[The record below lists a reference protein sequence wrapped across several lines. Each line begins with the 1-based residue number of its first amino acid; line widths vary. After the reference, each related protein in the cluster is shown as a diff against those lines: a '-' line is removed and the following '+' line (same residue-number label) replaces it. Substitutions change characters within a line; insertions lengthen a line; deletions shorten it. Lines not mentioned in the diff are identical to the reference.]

1 MHLSKHLLCL
11 VSMKGLGQ
19 WEGGTGVALRR
30 WRRITPS
37 PSLLRIPCWSHF
49 LRTCQLFLPVSFH
62 VLRIW
67 ARSIPVG
74 RNWNLVEDMKATF
87 ELQMLGCPRETLGE
101 NLQPNHR
108 NGMKWL
114 RSASSTC
121 IDRNAWPV
129 LYHIIT
135 VYIKMCVTA
144 TLHLLYYTWKMDML
158 LIFNVKLGFS
168 GWVQPQN
175 YDSCVINAS
184 RGWCKSSAIPWV
196 CSIPTGCGRMINP
209 TIWCMIEYKTRAI
222 LWVHPYPLLPQG
234 MGMTLPGFHLANA
247 RDHSLQRGHQLGIGL
262 ENRWGWN
269 IHQFQCWPMENRLGR
284 LPVAQRNKTCKV
296 GGGFGWGK
304 LMNGIDT
311 WIVRRWQGNICR
323 EMSQCPSLFEP
334 VLGLFR
340 PQRVT
345 TLWLRS
351 QVAHPPHTWA
361 DAKL

>member
-1 MHLSKHLLCL
+1 MQKFRNPLSVFYPNRVWQNDQPHHLVH
-11 VSMKGLGQ
+11 
-19 WEGGTGVALRR
+19 
-30 WRRITPS
+30 
-37 PSLLRIPCWSHF
+37 
-49 LRTCQLFLPVSFH
+49 
-62 VLRIW
+62 
-67 ARSIPVG
+67 
-74 RNWNLVEDMKATF
+74 D
-87 ELQMLGCPRETLGE
+87 
-101 NLQPNHR
+101 
-108 NGMKWL
+108 
-114 RSASSTC
+114 
-121 IDRNAWPV
+121 
-129 LYHIIT
+129 
-135 VYIKMCVTA
+135 
-144 TLHLLYYTWKMDML
+144 
-158 LIFNVKLGFS
+158 
-168 GWVQPQN
+168 WVQDTSNFVGP
-175 YDSCVINAS
+175 
-184 RGWCKSSAIPWV
+184 
-196 CSIPTGCGRMINP
+196 SIPTASSKGWEWHSQVSIS
-209 TIWCMIEYKTRAI
+209 
-222 LWVHPYPLLPQG
+222 
-234 MGMTLPGFHLANA
+234 ANA

>member
-158 LIFNVKLGFS
+158 LIFNVKLGFF

-196 CSIPTGCGRMINP
+196 CSIPTEWSTPPFGAWLSTRHEQFCGSIH
-209 TIWCMIEYKTRAI
+209 THCFLK
-222 LWVHPYPLLPQG
+222 
-234 MGMTLPGFHLANA
+234 
-247 RDHSLQRGHQLGIGL
+247 
-262 ENRWGWN
+262 GWEW
-269 IHQFQCWPMENRLGR
+269 H
-284 LPVAQRNKTCKV
+284 
-296 GGGFGWGK
+296 
-304 LMNGIDT
+304 
-311 WIVRRWQGNICR
+311 
-323 EMSQCPSLFEP
+323 
-334 VLGLFR
+334 
-340 PQRVT
+340 
-345 TLWLRS
+345 S
-351 QVAHPPHTWA
+351 QVSISRTHATIRFSGGISWGLVSRIDGDGIFTSFNVDPWRIDW
-361 DAKL
+361 DASQLHKETRHAK